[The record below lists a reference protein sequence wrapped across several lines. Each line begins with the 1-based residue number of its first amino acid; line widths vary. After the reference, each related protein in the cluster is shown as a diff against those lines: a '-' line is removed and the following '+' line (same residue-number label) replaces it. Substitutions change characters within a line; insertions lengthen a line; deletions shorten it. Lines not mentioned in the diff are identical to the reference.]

1 MDDAELERSLKAFL
15 KDAEDFRRNAFL
27 IINEMVLKST
37 HPTTILVD
45 EVLHSIFFLGKIN
58 TPHFPQKRLWLMMK
72 CYVHLSSD
80 TLVLFSLYSSEVPRR
95 SPFSCLLDM
104 VVTQA
109 GRDNEV
115 KIIKELRRFVGGLK
129 GRKNKKPLVSKTIC
143 VSQSRSPGSVRYYG
157 VSMSTCYEA
166 KTILI
171 GASCLGY
178 WHEYVADAVMTFYP
192 EPGSEQYVRKP
203 YFNGTIRVPEQ
214 VRCETFDLYD
224 KASTLVVKPPCRLCR
239 DMFGLGQPNKAEM
252 APCCYHDNKDMNAW
266 MVLVDPVRLVL
277 SRSCWTW
284 SSRPVGPGS
293 SAGPV
298 GPGPAGPVGPGS
310 QPFLLDLMF

>member
-1 MDDAELERSLKAFL
+1 
-15 KDAEDFRRNAFL
+15 
-27 IINEMVLKST
+27 MVLKST

-58 TPHFPQKRLWLMMK
+58 TPPFSPEE
-72 CYVHLSSD
+72 
-80 TLVLFSLYSSEVPRR
+80 TLVDDEVLRAFKFRYPCAFFLYSSEVPRR

-239 DMFGLGQPNKAEM
+239 DMFGLGTTETRPRWPHGNCSEAES
-252 APCCYHDNKDMNAW
+252 
-266 MVLVDPVRLVL
+266 LSRLFGGERLVISQVRVTSPYIGH
-277 SRSCWTW
+277 SRLRARKSVFETLRGLVHDERFKSFSEWTDRFYTPETAR
-284 SSRPVGPGS
+284 S
-293 SAGPV
+293 
-298 GPGPAGPVGPGS
+298 
-310 QPFLLDLMF
+310 